1 MWGHTCL
8 RDYNKPFETNLQ
20 SLDEVFSFYGDGTMY
35 RTLKIGTNNVMH
47 MHFYDSEF

>member
-1 MWGHTCL
+1 MWGQTSL
-8 RDYNKPFETNLQ
+8 KNYNKPFETNLQ

-47 MHFYDSEF
+47 MHF